1 MLFLPSFLPP
11 LQKHCIMPPKL
22 RRQLLSFLL
31 LLFFPGFLI
40 AQDSLT
46 VTEGMN
52 ASSLGAQPSFSVVI
66 PQAKMKDVLSGWKKY
81 IKQGTKKS
89 VEEESKELILSQA
102 VIPALGLD
110 TFTVFARAEAA
121 DNGIRFISFYHWN
134 DSIFM
139 SSSVDVNKS
148 EKIIRLVR
156 QFAVEQYKRAVDYE
170 LEASRRSLSE
180 LNRDLDDLN
189 AQNGRSEKNIKEY
202 ERSIDRL
209 KSEIK
214 INEKES
220 ELKSDEVMRQ
230 KLLLESFQG
239 TPEAKT
245 AEDKK
250 FKELSKQKKR
260 LQSDNES
267 MHKDIDDF
275 EDKIKSR
282 QKTIKLNTDE
292 LIPAKKEAIMKQEAT
307 VKFVEEKLKSI
318 R

>member
-1 MLFLPSFLPP
+1 
-11 LQKHCIMPPKL
+11 MPPKL
-22 RRQLLSFLL
+22 KRLLLSFLL
-31 LLFFPGFLI
+31 LLFSPGFLN

-52 ASSLGAQPSFSVVI
+52 ASSLGAQSSFSVVI

-89 VEEESKELILSQA
+89 VEEEGKELILSQA

-110 TFTVFARAEAA
+110 TFTVFARAEST
-121 DNGIRFISFYHWN
+121 DNGIRFISFFHWN

-148 EKIIRLVR
+148 EKIIHLVR
-156 QFAVEQYKRAVDYE
+156 QFAVEQYKKAVDYE
-170 LEASRRSLSE
+170 VEASKRALSE
-180 LNRDLDDLN
+180 LNKDLENLN
-189 AQNGRSEKNIKEY
+189 SQNDRCEKNIKEY

-209 KSEIK
+209 KGEIK

-220 ELKSDEVMRQ
+220 ELKSEEVMRQ

-239 TPEAKT
+239 TPEAKA

-282 QKTIKLNTDE
+282 QKTIKLNSDD
-292 LIPAKKEAIMKQEAT
+292 LIPAKKEAIMKQEAA
-307 VKFVEEKLKSI
+307 VKMVEEKLKNI